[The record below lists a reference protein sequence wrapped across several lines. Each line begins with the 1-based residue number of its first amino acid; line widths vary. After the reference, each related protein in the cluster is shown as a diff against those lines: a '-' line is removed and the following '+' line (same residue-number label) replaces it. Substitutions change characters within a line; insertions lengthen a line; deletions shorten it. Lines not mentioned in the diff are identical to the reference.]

1 MDYNKRPQALITT
14 PKNYATEVPTT
25 LDSIMI
31 GFNTDLDAN
40 FIAPYFRVH
49 DQNGTYIASKADY
62 DSRKVIITLLES
74 LSPNTTYQVSVLG
87 DSDLDDTTPVGIRN
101 AFGLS
106 MPGIFQVTFTTT
118 AVDTLAAPVATF
130 PVNQVVIKAKPNF
143 SWNPV
148 EDAVKYQIRLS
159 KSNQMVPIIWPIGT
173 DSEFFYT
180 TGPLLPNIPM
190 PDGAYYWMVRAWSTE
205 NTPGQWSNMMTF
217 TLDTILEGT
226 VSNEDT
232 VPPEER
238 IQYDPFVDELDAEV
252 LDIFPKDH
260 SCNVKVTLKT
270 IYFQVLGTVTT
281 ADFTLEVI
289 GESVSGE
296 TEDHGVVPG
305 TIVCTP
311 MPDGTTIIAFT
322 PMEVSAVVEST

>member
-1 MDYNKRPQALITT
+1 MEFNKRPQALITA
-14 PKNYATEVPTT
+14 PKNYATEIPTT

-40 FIAPYFRVH
+40 FIAPFFRVH

-62 DSRKVIITLLES
+62 DNRKVIITLLES

-87 DSDLDDTTPVGIRN
+87 DSDLDDTNVTGIRN

-106 MPGIFQVTFTTT
+106 MPGIFQITFTTT
-118 AVDTLAAPVATF
+118 AVDTLAAPIVVF
-130 PVNQVVIKAKPNF
+130 PMNQVVIRARPNF

-148 EDAVKYQIRLS
+148 TGAVKYQIILS
-159 KSNQMVPIIWPIGT
+159 KSNKMIPIIWPIGA

-205 NTPGQWSNMMTF
+205 TTPGQWSEMMTF

-226 VSNEDT
+226 VSDQDT
-232 VPPEER
+232 IPPEER
-238 IQYDPFVDELDAEV
+238 LQYDPFMDELDAEI
-252 LDIFPKDH
+252 LDIFPKDK
-260 SCNVKVTLKT
+260 SSNIKVTLKT
-270 IYFQVLGTVTT
+270 IYFQVLGTVTE
-281 ADFTLEVI
+281 ADFTLEVV
-289 GESVSGE
+289 GESVTGE
-296 TEDHGVVPG
+296 GEDHGTLSG
-305 TIVCTP
+305 TITCTP
-311 MPDGTTIIAFT
+311 GPDGTTIIAFT
-322 PMEVSAVVEST
+322 PAEIPAVV